1 MYKENDVIICQR
13 TDTTGVFCG
22 IIIKVLTDNANADY
36 IIQILSFT
44 GEPIED
50 AFAFVREENII
61 IGKM

>member
-13 TDTTGVFCG
+13 TDCMGVFCG
-22 IIIKVLTDNANADY
+22 PIVRILTDNPNADY
-36 IIQILSFT
+36 VIQIFSFT

-50 AFAFVREENII
+50 EFAFVKEEEII